1 MDFRYRPLHRCL
13 LVRLNVSKAGVST
26 SIGKR
31 STTVSIRG
39 DRVRGAVRIPRTGL
53 SYSE

>member
-1 MDFRYRPLHRCL
+1 MDFRYRPQHRAASWY
-13 LVRLNVSKAGVST
+13 VSKAGVKT